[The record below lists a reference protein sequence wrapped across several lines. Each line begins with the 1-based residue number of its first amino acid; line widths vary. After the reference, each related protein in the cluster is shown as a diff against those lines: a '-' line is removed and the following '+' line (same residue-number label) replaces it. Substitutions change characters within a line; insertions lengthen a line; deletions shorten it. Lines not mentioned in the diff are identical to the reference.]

1 MAETGKGVNAGKLA
15 SNVQKRITRAQEK
28 MMQKLGKADET
39 KDTAFEESVANFNK
53 QMAEGTKLQRDLRA
67 YLAAV
72 NTMHECSKRLQ
83 DCLADMYEPDWFG
96 KEEIDALAE
105 ELIEKEMDNNLED
118 TEVLWGDF
126 HQKLLDDAVISMD
139 TYVAQFPEI
148 KARIAKRDRKLV
160 DFDSARHHFASIQ
173 KSKKKDEAKIA
184 KPLALMEKAAPGW
197 AQGIITAHQIAQT
210 NLSRN
215 QAEEELGKAQK
226 VFEEINYD
234 LQEELPTLWNS
245 RIGLYVT
252 TFQSVAGLEEKF
264 HRDMGKLNRNLYDI
278 MTKLEEQRQ
287 ANEAAAN
294 HNATAASEP
303 DTTTPAPKL
312 TPGPRPPRPHPAKE
326 VKKDIINLFED
337 AVIPDINVTTP
348 PQFDGPTGGSLLDM
362 DLDAMQ
368 AISVPR
374 DPQVG
379 VADCFL
385 SWICCCFCQL
395 FKEPI
400 LDNSLYMSSSFGAVL
415 VSIRCHGD
423 TPFLALSFLTASWKV
438 ASCDSMEPEHTPA
451 ADKQWDSDEGTP
463 DQAESYEQPD
473 WEDQVSSS
481 MKPYETPSWAD
492 QNTPAVQ
499 PYEAPSWDGH
509 TAAAEAEASQPDWE
523 AEEEAGWGQEEV
535 QVGQELAIA
544 AQASAEPCWIDAT
557 ATTQPNAATPVT
569 NGSSDAEV
577 PSGVIYKVKAM
588 HDYAATDSDE
598 LDLKAGDIV
607 FVLPFDNPDEQDE
620 GWLLGVKESHWL
632 QNKDLTAKGV
642 FPENFTQR
650 L

>member
-53 QMAEGTKLQRDLRA
+53 QMTEGTKLQRDLRA

-72 NTMHECSKRLQ
+72 KTMHESSKRLQ

-96 KEEIDALAE
+96 KEEMDALAE
-105 ELIEKEMDNNLED
+105 D
-118 TEVLWGDF
+118 TDVIWDDF
-126 HQKLLDDAVISMD
+126 YQKLVDSALISMD
-139 TYVAQFPEI
+139 TYMAQFPEI
-148 KARIAKRDRKLV
+148 KARIAKRERKLV

-210 NLSRN
+210 NLSRS

-226 VFEEINYD
+226 VFEEISYD

-245 RIGLYVT
+245 RVGFYVT
-252 TFQSVAGLEEKF
+252 TFQNVAGLEEKF
-264 HRDMGKLNRNLYDI
+264 HREMGKLNQNLFDI

-287 ANEAAAN
+287 AKKPVKTTGKSEAAAN
-294 HNATAASEP
+294 HNATAASES
-303 DTTTPAPKL
+303 DTTTPASK
-312 TPGPRPPRPHPAKE
+312 TDTSA
-326 VKKDIINLFED
+326 
-337 AVIPDINVTTP
+337 TTP
-348 PQFDGPTGGSLLDM
+348 P
-362 DLDAMQ
+362 
-368 AISVPR
+368 
-374 DPQVG
+374 
-379 VADCFL
+379 
-385 SWICCCFCQL
+385 
-395 FKEPI
+395 
-400 LDNSLYMSSSFGAVL
+400 N
-415 VSIRCHGD
+415 
-423 TPFLALSFLTASWKV
+423 
-438 ASCDSMEPEHTPA
+438 
-451 ADKQWDSDEGTP
+451 
-463 DQAESYEQPD
+463 
-473 WEDQVSSS
+473 
-481 MKPYETPSWAD
+481 
-492 QNTPAVQ
+492 
-499 PYEAPSWDGH
+499 
-509 TAAAEAEASQPDWE
+509 
-523 AEEEAGWGQEEV
+523 
-535 QVGQELAIA
+535 
-544 AQASAEPCWIDAT
+544 DAT
-557 ATTQPNAATPVT
+557 TVT

-577 PSGVIYKVKAM
+577 PSGVAYKVKAM

-607 FVLPFDNPDEQDE
+607 LVLPFDNPDEQDE

-632 QNKDLTAKGV
+632 VNKDLTAKGV